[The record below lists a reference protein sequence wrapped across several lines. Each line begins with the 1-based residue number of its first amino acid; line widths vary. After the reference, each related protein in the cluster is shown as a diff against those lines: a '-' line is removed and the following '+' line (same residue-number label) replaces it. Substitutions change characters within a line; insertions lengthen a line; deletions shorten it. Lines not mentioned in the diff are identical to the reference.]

1 MDAHET
7 HEALEL
13 HTPPATPSDAMPG
26 ALQSAAAAGNVP
38 ALLAL
43 LAQGAQVNAAGEG
56 GWTPLMFAAACGQPQ
71 ALQALLAAGAD
82 ACLMNR
88 EEETARSI
96 AKTILK
102 RPATRTPRPLPAA
115 RRKRAAKPLRAFC
128 ATPLLLIQILPCC
141 WRQKMVIWRNSN
153 ACCARALRPMVR
165 GRGAADTAHCCLLQK
180 IGIFPCCACC
190 WRRART

>member
-71 ALQALLAAGAD
+71 ALLALLAAGAD

-96 AKTILK
+96 AKNYIEAPGYAHTAPFAGSAQKKGCKTAARILRDAPIAYPDTALLLAAKDGDMAQLK
-102 RPATRTPRPLPAA
+102 R
-115 RRKRAAKPLRAFC
+115 
-128 ATPLLLIQILPCC
+128 
-141 WRQKMVIWRNSN
+141 
-153 ACCARALRPMVR
+153 
-165 GRGAADTAHCCLLQK
+165 
-180 IGIFPCCACC
+180 IFPCCACC

>member
-56 GWTPLMFAAACGQPQ
+56 GWTPLMFAAACGQFLGGQVCAVSPHPPHSLRFLLYFVQ
-71 ALQALLAAGAD
+71 KTRALLHILIREKSSKKMLAILRNAWYNASLRTSCS
-82 ACLMNR
+82 ACYSEVQGIAEYQVLGEEGSASEGGQR
-88 EEETARSI
+88 EEQGCEIRSEDGDQEI
-96 AKTILK
+96 
-102 RPATRTPRPLPAA
+102 
-115 RRKRAAKPLRAFC
+115 
-128 ATPLLLIQILPCC
+128 
-141 WRQKMVIWRNSN
+141 
-153 ACCARALRPMVR
+153 
-165 GRGAADTAHCCLLQK
+165 
-180 IGIFPCCACC
+180 
-190 WRRART
+190 